1 MTTNLE
7 NRIENKYK
15 SKGETK
21 IAKLLNQY
29 GINFIYEPDLYL
41 KDGNKRY
48 IWHPDF
54 YLPEHQ
60 TIIEY
65 FGIQGNDNYDNGTK
79 KKKKLY
85 HKNHYHLIPVYPKTL
100 TKNYQ
105 TYILKNLHNYQKNKL
120 TDLKRKIGSGS
131 YK

>member
-1 MTTNLE
+1 MTTTLE

-15 SKGETK
+15 SKGEKT

-29 GINFIYEPDLYL
+29 GIKFEYEPDIYL
-41 KDGNKRY
+41 KEENKRY

-54 YLPEHQ
+54 FLPEYQ

-65 FGIQGNDNYDNGTK
+65 FGIRGDDNYANGTK
-79 KKKKLY
+79 RKKKLY
-85 HKNHYHLIPVYPKTL
+85 YQNHYNLIPVYPETL
-100 TKNYQ
+100 KKNYQ

-120 TDLKRKIGSGS
+120 IDLERKIGSKL

>member
-7 NRIENKYK
+7 NRIKNKYK
-15 SKGETK
+15 SKGETQ
-21 IAKLLNQY
+21 IAKLLKQY
-29 GINFIYEPDLYL
+29 GIRFEYEPDIYL
-41 KDGNKRY
+41 KEENKRY

-65 FGIQGNDNYDNGTK
+65 FGIRGDDNYDTGIK
-79 KKKKLY
+79 RKKKLY
-85 HKNHYHLIPVYPKTL
+85 YQNHYNLIPVYPKTL
-100 TKNYQ
+100 KKNYK
-105 TYILKNLHNYQKNKL
+105 TYILTSLHNYQKNKL
-120 TDLKRKIGSGS
+120 TDLERKIGNKF